1 MSQRL
6 LALTTSLVLAAPLAA
21 LPTFAQQ
28 QPAPAAAAPAT
39 PAPGQVAPAT
49 QAPAT
54 QAPAAVAPAPGSAAP
69 TEAAPAPHRAM
80 GQRGSRS
87 ERIERLQNALNQH
100 GASLTVDGKMGPQTR
115 AALEDFQKSHN
126 LKVTGRP
133 NRETIAALRSSS

>member
-21 LPTFAQQ
+21 LPAFAQQ
-28 QPAPAAAAPAT
+28 QPAPAPAAPAT
-39 PAPGQVAPAT
+39 PAPA
-49 QAPAT
+49 QA
-54 QAPAAVAPAPGSAAP
+54 APAA
-69 TEAAPAPHRAM
+69 AAPAPSTPAPSSAAPGATTPAPNHAM
-80 GQRGSRS
+80 GQHASRS

-133 NRETIAALRSSS
+133 DRETIAALRSSS

>member
-28 QPAPAAAAPAT
+28 TAPAPAAPAT
-39 PAPGQVAPAT
+39 PAPGQA
-49 QAPAT
+49 APAT
-54 QAPAAVAPAPGSAAP
+54 QAPAAVAPAPSIAAP
-69 TEAAPAPHRAM
+69 STAASGTTAPAPHHAV
-80 GQRGSRS
+80 GQRASRS
-87 ERIERLQNALNQH
+87 ERIQRLQNALNQH
-100 GASLTVDGKMGPQTR
+100 GASVTVDGKMGPQTR

-133 NRETIAALRSSS
+133 DRETIAALRSSS